1 MDQNRTAVL
10 EMQINRT
17 IEQLKKNQMDACYV
31 SNKELALQKV
41 KEWLKPGSTVACGGS
56 MTLEECGIMDLL
68 RSGAY
73 HFLDRNAPGITPEMR
88 QQAYQQAFGADA
100 YLCSANAIT
109 EQGELYNVDGNSNR
123 VAALVFGPKQ
133 VIVVAGYNKLVK
145 NIEEAVLRV
154 KHIAAPANAI
164 RLGCDTYCAKAGHCI
179 SETIGEGC
187 RSKDRVCANYVV
199 SAQQRIKDRIRVI
212 LVGEELGY

>member
-31 SNKELALQKV
+31 PNKELALQKV

-68 RSGAY
+68 RNGAY

-88 QQAYQQAFGADA
+88 QQVYQQAFGADA
-100 YLCSANAIT
+100 
-109 EQGELYNVDGNSNR
+109 
-123 VAALVFGPKQ
+123 
-133 VIVVAGYNKLVK
+133 
-145 NIEEAVLRV
+145 
-154 KHIAAPANAI
+154 
-164 RLGCDTYCAKAGHCI
+164 
-179 SETIGEGC
+179 
-187 RSKDRVCANYVV
+187 
-199 SAQQRIKDRIRVI
+199 
-212 LVGEELGY
+212 

>member
-88 QQAYQQAFGADA
+88 QQVYQQAFGADA

-109 EQGELYNVDGNSNR
+109 EQGELYNVDGNSN
-123 VAALVFGPKQ
+123 
-133 VIVVAGYNKLVK
+133 NKLVK